1 MVTSFFYF
9 LLVMDDEKD
18 ERFLLYSQ
26 VALLA
31 DFNSAFSGLTFVK
44 FRLAYFKNRFQSVES
59 HACSK

>member
-18 ERFLLYSQ
+18 DCFLLYSQ

-44 FRLAYFKNRFQSVES
+44 FRLA
-59 HACSK
+59 